1 MLDTNHQV
9 EVPEGLEINLPVAG
23 PVPRALAFMLDM
35 LIRIG
40 IYMLLSF
47 VLGIMGHFGR
57 GILYVFVFLLE
68 WFYPVL
74 FEVLMQGAT
83 PGKKMMG
90 LAVVHDDGTPV
101 SWSASLVRNLLRTAD
116 MFPLLYLTGL
126 LSMMLNK
133 QFKRLGDL
141 AAGTLV
147 IHKKSYS
154 HRGKL
159 KVCPAKQSPV
169 ALTLDEQSAILHF
182 GERSQQLS
190 KARNHELVSLL
201 DHLVDGNS
209 DEQKTEK
216 LLGIANWLRGHR

>member
-116 MFPLLYLTGL
+116 MFPLLY
-126 LSMMLNK
+126 
-133 QFKRLGDL
+133 
-141 AAGTLV
+141 
-147 IHKKSYS
+147 
-154 HRGKL
+154 
-159 KVCPAKQSPV
+159 
-169 ALTLDEQSAILHF
+169 SA
-182 GERSQQLS
+182 
-190 KARNHELVSLL
+190 
-201 DHLVDGNS
+201 
-209 DEQKTEK
+209 
-216 LLGIANWLRGHR
+216 